1 MFEIKAKDGRG
12 RIGLLKTKH
21 GDIKTPNLM
30 PVIHPRKQ
38 TVDVKEYGAD
48 IVITNAYL
56 IYKNEDLKEKAL
68 EVGLHELINF
78 DGPVMTDSGSFQ
90 LSVYGDVEI
99 GNKEVIEF
107 QEAIGTDIGTSLD
120 IPTAPYVERE
130 QAESDLEITLERAKE
145 AISYVKDNDFEMKIN
160 SVVQGSTFL
169 DLREKCAKELS
180 KLDADLYPIGAV
192 VPLMESYHYKDLVDV
207 VMTSMAN
214 LPDST
219 ARHLMGAGHPM
230 IFALAVAMG
239 CDLFDSAAYI
249 LYAED
254 DRFLTTRGTIKL
266 ENLVE
271 MPCSCEVCSKY
282 TPDDLRAMDKEER
295 TQLIAQHNLHVSF
308 GELRLIRQAIAEG
321 SLMELVEERC
331 RAHPMLLDALR
342 QLSNY
347 TEDLELYEPRSKRS
361 AFFYTGTESLGRPE
375 VLRHINKLKTMDK
388 KDTLVVLPHYR
399 KPYTKYM
406 PKDFKDLYVCAGAI
420 DDESDVDELK
430 ESKFTPSEFDPE
442 NTDFM
447 VLDIPFGLI
456 PLELDEVYPL
466 SQNESPRN
474 KDEVAIVHSANV
486 LLDIMDEYK
495 QVIIHPKLAKEF
507 GLDEILDLEEYPYT
521 EDVKFIKSDLNRV
534 KAVADYQFGKG
545 AGDALFC
552 DDKSKGDLFA
562 GKIKIEKSRKTGKIR
577 HVYAGKEII
586 ANMRASDSLLIL
598 SKLGAKRLHASTT
611 GISNRVKIDNS
622 VESFARDGKS
632 VFAKFVI
639 DCDEN
644 IRSNDEVIIVNEEDE
659 LLAFGKALLGYNEIM
674 NFKTGQA
681 IKTRKGFKK

>member
-12 RIGLLKTKH
+12 RVGLLKTKH
-21 GDIKTPNLM
+21 GDVKTPNLM
-30 PVIHPRKQ
+30 PVVHPRKQ
-38 TVDVKEYGAD
+38 TVDVKKYGAD
-48 IVITNAYL
+48 MVITNAYL

-68 EVGLHELINF
+68 EIGLHELINF

-99 GNKEVIEF
+99 TNKEVIEF

-130 QAESDLEITLERAKE
+130 QAESDLEITIERAKE
-145 AISYVKDNDFEMKIN
+145 AINFVRENDYEMKIN

-169 DLREKCAKELS
+169 DLRERCAKELAE
-180 KLDADLYPIGAV
+180 LDADLYPIGAV

-207 VMTSMAN
+207 VMTSVSNMHDS
-214 LPDST
+214 LP
-219 ARHLMGAGHPM
+219 RHLMGAGHPM
-230 IFALAVAMG
+230 IFALCTAMG

-266 ENLVE
+266 ENLYE

-347 TEDLELYEPRSKRS
+347 NGDLELYEPRSKKS

-375 VLRHINKLKTMDK
+375 VLRHIEKIKEMDK

-406 PKDFKDLYVCAGAI
+406 PKDFKEFSVFGQI
-420 DDESDVDELK
+420 
-430 ESKFTPSEFDPE
+430 TEFDS
-442 NTDFM
+442 NNADFM

-474 KDEVAIVHSANV
+474 KDEIAIVHSTN
-486 LLDIMDEYK
+486 LLLNIIDEYN
-495 QVIIHPKLAKEF
+495 QVLIHPKLAKEF
-507 GLDEILDLEEYPYT
+507 GIDELLDLEEYPYT
-521 EDVKFIKSDLNRV
+521 EDVKFIKSDLNKV
-534 KAVADYQFGKG
+534 KAVADYQFGDG
-545 AGDALFC
+545 AGEALFC
-552 DDKSKGDLFA
+552 DDKSKGDLFT

-598 SKLGAKRLHASTT
+598 SKLGAKRLHASTS
-611 GISNRVKIDNS
+611 GIKNRVMIDNS

-632 VFAKFVI
+632 VFSKFVI

-644 IRSNDEVIIVNEEDE
+644 IRSNDEVIIVNQDDE
-659 LLAFGKALLGYNEIM
+659 LLAFGKALLGYKEIM
-674 NFKTGQA
+674 DFKTGQA
-681 IKTRKGFKK
+681 IKTRKGFKN